1 MIRRFGLIQTY
12 SRVLD
17 GLDPCWHCKS
27 VTLTLELSKLRTANE
42 EALAKLSR
50 TTEQEFDLELAEI
63 ENFLL
68 SLYRFAALTVRN
80 EQETE
85 RAAQIWQ
92 ETLDVI
98 DGAARKIQRLAESR
112 PGGHPPLDRIL
123 DIRNAAS
130 DMLALC
136 A

>member
-1 MIRRFGLIQTY
+1 VQPH
-12 SRVLD
+12 LD
-17 GLDPCWHCKS
+17 GLDPGWHCKF
-27 VTLTLELSKLRTANE
+27 VTLSLELSKLRTANE

-80 EQETE
+80 EQEIE
-85 RAAQIWQ
+85 RAAQIWR

-98 DGAARKIQRLAESR
+98 DGAARKIQSLAETR
-112 PGGHPPLDRIL
+112 PGGHPSLDRIL